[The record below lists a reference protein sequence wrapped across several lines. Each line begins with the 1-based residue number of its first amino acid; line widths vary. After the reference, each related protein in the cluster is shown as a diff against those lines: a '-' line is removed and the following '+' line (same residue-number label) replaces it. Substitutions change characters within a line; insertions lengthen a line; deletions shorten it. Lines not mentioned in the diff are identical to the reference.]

1 MSNPVNSL
9 SKEQIAEFK
18 DAFLVYD
25 KDGDGTMSI
34 KELGS
39 VMRSL
44 GQNPTEQE
52 LQDMINETV
61 GIPFVRSPT
70 LSRVPFPMR
79 SPLIFL
85 ANKLG

>member
-61 GIPFVRSPT
+61 RMSPPLPPT
-70 LSRVPFPMR
+70 PSLLLWRV
-79 SPLIFL
+79 
-85 ANKLG
+85 